1 MKLIFLDIDGVINTP
16 DTMHARH
23 ILASRKMK
31 KFDLKYD
38 DPGISELI
46 RDDFGH
52 LFEDTAV
59 MYLDALVTEFNAH
72 IVISSTWRYSG
83 LSEMKQM
90 WAKRK
95 LPGKVIGITPSM
107 GYPIEDET
115 YGEEYRTTAR
125 GFEIK
130 QFLCDIQKGTT
141 PITHCDIRTPQVIES
156 YVIFDDDRDMLK
168 EQWDN
173 FVQCDVQHGLSY
185 EQYEKARA
193 ILSNNTSKT

>member
-1 MKLIFLDIDGVINTP
+1 MKLIFLDIDGVLNTL
-16 DTMHARH
+16 DNMHARH
-23 ILASRKMK
+23 ILASCKMK

-38 DPGISELI
+38 DPGIRELI

-52 LFEDTAV
+52 IFDDTAV

-83 LSEMKQM
+83 LSVMKQM
-90 WAKRK
+90 WTKRW
-95 LPGKVIGITPSM
+95 LPGKIIGITPSI
-107 GYPIEDET
+107 GYSIEDET
-115 YGEEYRTTAR
+115 YGKEHRTAAR

-156 YVIFDDDRDMLK
+156 YVIFDDGRGMLK

-173 FVQCDVQHGLSY
+173 FVQCDAQHGLSY

-193 ILSNNTSKT
+193 ILSNIINKT

>member
-1 MKLIFLDIDGVINTP
+1 MKLIFLDIDGVLNTL

-23 ILASRKMK
+23 ILSSRKMK

-38 DPGISELI
+38 DPGIRELI

-52 LFEDTAV
+52 LFEDTSV

-83 LSEMKQM
+83 LSVMKQM
-90 WAKRK
+90 WAKRR

-130 QFLCDIQKGTT
+130 QFMCDIQKGTT

-193 ILSNNTSKT
+193 ILSNNISKT